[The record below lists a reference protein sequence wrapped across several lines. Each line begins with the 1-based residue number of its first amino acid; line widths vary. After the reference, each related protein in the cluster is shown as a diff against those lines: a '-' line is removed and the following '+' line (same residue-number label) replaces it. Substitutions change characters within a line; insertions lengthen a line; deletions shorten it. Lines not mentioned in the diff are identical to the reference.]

1 MKVIGK
7 IPKTYGN
14 DDLIVQISRE
24 EWAMIVTGNKYE
36 TGPVPVGVQA
46 DVHLLFI
53 RQAGLSQNRDRID
66 EAVAKLKQVIAAV
79 EPIADVLTLPKE
91 ETQHAAS

>member
-14 DDLIVQISRE
+14 DDLIVQISRK
-24 EWAMIVTGNKYE
+24 EWAMIVEGDSYE
-36 TGPVPVGVQA
+36 RGQVQVGTEA
-46 DVHLLFI
+46 NVHLLFT
-53 RQAGLSQNRDRID
+53 RQTSLARNRDRMD
-66 EAVAKLKQVIAAV
+66 EAVEKLKQVIAAV

-91 ETQHAAS
+91 ETQHAAG